1 MARHS
6 TWFIVL
12 VFAVLLSYGCQQVT
26 LPEEIAQ
33 AANKVPDKVDFN
45 LHIKPILSDR
55 CFACHGPDKNTRE
68 ADLRLDIA
76 EGAFAA
82 LSSGNGKAV
91 VPGSLHK
98 SELVRRILSED
109 PEEQMPPA
117 SSNMVLTPEEK
128 ATLIKWIDQGA
139 EYKPHWAFI
148 APEKPEVPEVKNKT
162 WNVHNPID
170 NFVLATLESKGLKQ
184 SPEADKERL
193 LRRVTMDLTGLPP
206 TIAEIDAFLND
217 KSPQAY
223 EKVVDRLLK
232 TDAYA
237 ERMAME
243 WLDVARYADSHGM
256 HADGWRMMWPW
267 RDWVIKAF
275 KNNMP
280 YDQFSTW
287 QIAGDLLP
295 NATKEQILATAF
307 NRNHPMTAE
316 GGVIDEEFRLK
327 YVFDRTNTIGTA
339 YLGLTVEC
347 AQCHDHK
354 FDPITQKDYYSLSAF
369 FNNVKELG
377 MTGDDGNYGPML
389 LLPDEKT
396 EKEIAQLDKQIAD
409 KEKELKLSSENTDA
423 IVQFISTA
431 IPKEAAAKPVVY
443 LPFEKQKAV
452 LKKDKYNVTKQE
464 LHFDGTPSY
473 YSPGTPE
480 LVEGKV
486 GKALLFN
493 DEFDEVFLNEKGN
506 YELHESFSVGMWIN
520 TSKKEKDKTQTLIGN
535 TGNKNNF
542 WRGWEFYLD
551 STNHLAAR
559 LIHSLPHNYLHVR
572 STQEISLNTWTH
584 VAFSYD
590 GSGKASGIRLYING
604 EKDNTATPYD
614 RLYKTIKTI
623 DDVKHLS
630 QIRPLK
636 IGRSY
641 RAFTGEF
648 GIYKGMMDEIYLYN
662 RALTSLEVARLANPA
677 IQPDNHL
684 QQEFSISQNPRYQTI
699 AQELASLRE
708 AKVKLM
714 NRVPEIMVMEEM
726 SKPRPAFV
734 LNRGQYDAP
743 KEKVQPATPES
754 VLSFPDNLPKN
765 RLGLSK
771 WLFDARNPLTARVTV
786 NRYWQLFFGKGL
798 VKTAHDFGNQGNLP
812 THPQLLDWL
821 AVSFRESGWDV
832 KKLMKLIV
840 MSATYRQS
848 SKANKETLAI
858 DAENL
863 YLARGPQYRLPA
875 EMIRDNALAAS
886 GLLVSWVGGESVKP
900 YQPEGLW
907 TEKNNFSHMLFDYVP
922 SKGDSLY
929 RRSMYSFIRRTS
941 PHPAMIAFDATAR
954 DVCMVKRE
962 ITNTPLQ
969 ALVLLNDPQF
979 VEAARVLAVRVQ
991 KEAGA
996 ELEKQLELAFRL
1008 TTGRKPRHQEIDL
1021 LKELY
1026 QSQYT
1031 RFSKNSKQAEELLQ
1045 VGEYKQESGMNKT
1058 KTAALAMVAST
1069 LINHDESY
1077 MKR

>member
-1 MARHS
+1 MNHYSQRL
-6 TWFIVL
+6 IL
-12 VFAVLLSYGCQQVT
+12 LLFALFLAYGCDQVA
-26 LPEEIAQ
+26 LPEEVAQ
-33 AANKVPDKVDFN
+33 ATKGVPDKVDFN

-68 ADLRLDIA
+68 ADLRLDNA
-76 EGAFAA
+76 DGAFAA
-82 LSSGNGKAV
+82 LSSGNGKAI

-98 SELVRRILSED
+98 SELIRRILSED

-117 SSNMVLTPEEK
+117 NSNLVLTPEEK
-128 ATLIKWIDQGA
+128 AMLIKWIDEGA

-148 APEKPEVPEVKNKT
+148 PPQKPEVPEVTNKAWT
-162 WNVHNPID
+162 IHNPVD
-170 NFVLATLESKGLKQ
+170 NFVLANLPSKGL
-184 SPEADKERL
+184 SPAAEADKERL

-206 TIAEIDAFLND
+206 TVTEIDAFLQD

-232 TDAYA
+232 TYAYA

-267 RDWVIKAF
+267 RDWVIKSF

-339 YLGLTVEC
+339 YLALTVEC

-354 FDPITQKDYYSLSAF
+354 FDPITQKEYYSLSAF

-396 EKEIAQLDKQIAD
+396 EKEIALLDEKIAA
-409 KEKELKLSSENTDA
+409 KEKELLLSEEKAEA
-423 IVQFISTA
+423 IVQFISNI
-431 IPKEAAAKPVVY
+431 IPKEDKRGLEVY
-443 LPFEKQKAV
+443 LPFEKVKTV
-452 LKKDKYNVTKQE
+452 ITKDKNKELQVDGLPLVT
-464 LHFDGTPSY
+464 S
-473 YSPGTPE
+473 SGTPE
-480 LVEGKV
+480 VVKGKA
-486 GKALLFN
+486 GSALLFT
-493 DEFDEVFLNEKGN
+493 DEYDEVSVKEKGN
-506 YELHESFSVGMWIN
+506 YEMHESFSVGMWVN

-551 STNHLAAR
+551 STNHLSVR
-559 LIHSLPHNYLHVR
+559 LIHSLPHNFLHIR
-572 STQEISLNTWTH
+572 SSQEIPLNTWTH
-584 VAFSYD
+584 VAFSYN
-590 GSGKASGIRLYING
+590 GSGKASGVSLYING
-604 EKDNTATPYD
+604 EKATTATPYD
-614 RLYKTIKTI
+614 RLYKSIKTI

-636 IGRSY
+636 VGRSY

-648 GIYKGMMDEIYLYN
+648 GIFKGMIDEIYLYN
-662 RALTSLEVARLANPA
+662 RALTPLEIGRLAHTDP
-677 IQPDNHL
+677 QPGSNSR
-684 QQEFSISQNPRYQTI
+684 QEYMASQNPAYQTVE
-699 AQELASLRE
+699 QELHALRE
-708 AKVKLM
+708 AKIKLM
-714 NRVPEIMVMEEM
+714 NDVPEIMVMEEM
-726 SKPRPAFV
+726 PKPRPAFV

-743 KEKVQPATPES
+743 REQVQPATPQS
-754 VLSFPDNLPKN
+754 VLNFPDNLPKN

-771 WLFDARNPLTARVTV
+771 WLFDANNPLTARVTV

-798 VKTAHDFGNQGNLP
+798 VKTAHDFGSQGNLP
-812 THPQLLDWL
+812 THPLLLDWL
-821 AVSFRESGWDV
+821 AVTFRESGWDV

-840 MSATYRQS
+840 MSATYQQS
-848 SKANKETLAI
+848 SKSSKEVLAA
-858 DAENL
+858 DAENI

-979 VEAARVLAVRVQ
+979 VEAARVMAVRVQ
-991 KEAGA
+991 QEAGDI
-996 ELEKQLELAFRL
+996 LEKQLELAFRL
-1008 TTGRKPRHQEIDL
+1008 TTSRKPRSKEIDL

-1031 RFSKNSKQAEELLQ
+1031 RFSKNSKQADELLQ
-1045 VGEYKQESGMNKT
+1045 VGEYRQEPGLDKI

-1069 LINHDESY
+1069 MINHDESY

>member
-1 MARHS
+1 MVHHS
-6 TWFIVL
+6 TRFIVL
-12 VFAVLLSYGCQQVT
+12 IFAILLNYGCQQVVV
-26 LPEEIAQ
+26 PEEVAQ
-33 AANKVPDKVDFN
+33 AAEKVPDEVDFN

-68 ADLRLDIA
+68 ADLRLDNA
-76 EGAFAA
+76 AGAFAA
-82 LSSGNGKAV
+82 LSSGNGKAI
-91 VPGSLHK
+91 VPGSLHT
-98 SELVRRILSED
+98 SELIRRILSED

-117 SSNMVLTPEEK
+117 NSNLVLTPEEK

-148 APEKPEVPEVKNKT
+148 PPQKPEVPEVPNKA
-162 WNVHNPID
+162 WKIHNAID
-170 NFVLATLESKGLKQ
+170 NFVLAALPSKGLSQ
-184 SPEADKERL
+184 APEADKERL

-206 TIAEIDAFLND
+206 TIAEIDAFLHD
-217 KSPQAY
+217 KSPNAY

-354 FDPITQKDYYSLSAF
+354 FDPITQKNYYSLSAF

-396 EKEIAQLDKQIAD
+396 EKEIALLDEKIAA
-409 KEKELKLSSENTDA
+409 KEKELALSAAKAEA
-423 IVQFISTA
+423 IVQFISNTL
-431 IPKEAAAKPVVY
+431 PKNNKRGMEVY
-443 LPFEKQKAV
+443 LPFEKV
-452 LKKDKYNVTKQE
+452 VTVTKKDKNKE
-464 LHFDGTPSY
+464 LQFDGLPLVTS
-473 YSPGTPE
+473 SGTPE
-480 LVEGKV
+480 AVKGKV
-486 GKALLFN
+486 GNALLFT
-493 DEFDEVFLNEKGN
+493 DEYDEVFIKEKGN
-506 YELHESFSVGMWIN
+506 YELHESFSVGMWVN
-520 TSKKEKDKTQTLIGN
+520 TAKKEKDKTQTLLGN

-551 STNHLAAR
+551 STNHLSLR
-559 LIHSLPHNYLHVR
+559 LIHSLPHNFLHVR
-572 STQEISLNTWTH
+572 TTQEIPLNTWTH
-584 VAFSYD
+584 VAFSYN
-590 GSGKASGIRLYING
+590 GSGKASGVSLYING
-604 EKDNTATPYD
+604 KKATTAIPYD
-614 RLYKTIKTI
+614 RLYKSIKTI

-636 IGRSY
+636 VGRSY

-648 GIYKGMMDEIYLYN
+648 GIFKGMIDEIYLYN
-662 RALTSLEVARLANPA
+662 RTLTSLEIGRLAHTDALLESNS
-677 IQPDNHL
+677 
-684 QQEFSISQNPRYQTI
+684 QQEYITSQSEDYQTI
-699 AQELASLRE
+699 EQELAALRQ
-708 AKVKLM
+708 AKVKLV
-714 NRVPEIMVMEEM
+714 NDVPEIMVMEEM
-726 SKPRPAFV
+726 PKPRPAFV

-743 KEKVQPATPES
+743 KEQVQPATPES

-771 WLFDARNPLTARVTV
+771 WLFDAKNPLTARVTV

-812 THPQLLDWL
+812 THPQLLDYL

-848 SKANKETLAI
+848 SKADKETQAI
-858 DAENL
+858 DTENL

-979 VEAARVLAVRVQ
+979 VEAARVMAVRVQ
-991 KEAGA
+991 KEAGT

-1008 TTGRKPRHQEIDL
+1008 TTGRKPRNKETDL
-1021 LKELY
+1021 LKDLY

-1031 RFSKNSKQAEELLQ
+1031 RFSKNSKQADELLQ
-1045 VGEYKQESGMNKT
+1045 VGEYRQEPNLDKT
-1058 KTAALAMVAST
+1058 KTAALAIVAST